1 MSTIKVDS
9 IKSTSTN
16 DGGISIDTS
25 GHVTVDGLAL
35 PSAGPLSNRNKII
48 NGDMRIDQ
56 RNAGVAVT
64 TSGSFPVDR
73 FVASHSSD
81 GAFSAQRDTSNPAG
95 FTNSLKVTCTTADT
109 SLSAGQYLAIIQNVE
124 GFNSAD
130 IGFGQA
136 TSNSVTL
143 SFWTRSSLTGTFGG
157 GIRNSA
163 ANRSYPFTY
172 SISSADTWEYKTVT
186 ITVDTSGTWLSD
198 NGIGLRIS
206 WGLGAGTDWSGPAG
220 AWNSNNNLTATGAT
234 SLLGTLNATFYL
246 TGVQLEVGSVATP
259 FEHRSYGDEL
269 ARCQRYY
276 QKLQSTLGDTIVYV
290 GYNAGTTVSR
300 GTVYLPVSMRTNPT
314 AVETTGTAS
323 DYNIRSGGS
332 TTTCNSV
339 PSFEHATTQS
349 IGLQFNVSG
358 GLTSDAVSMCRF
370 ANTDAFLAWGAEL

>member
-1 MSTIKVDS
+1 MSTIKVNN
-9 IKSTSTN
+9 IVPPN
-16 DGGISIDTS
+16 VGEGVSID
-25 GHVTVDGLAL
+25 GLQM
-35 PSAGPLSNRNKII
+35 PTAGALSNRNKII
-48 NGDMRIDQ
+48 NGAMVIDQ
-56 RNAGVAVT
+56 RNAGAAVT

-73 FVASHSSD
+73 FLVSHSSD

-136 TSNSVTL
+136 ISNSVTL

-157 GIRNSA
+157 AIRNSA

-206 WGLGAGTDWSGPAG
+206 WGLGAGTDWSGTAG

-234 SLLGTLNATFYL
+234 SLLGTLNATFYI
-246 TGVQLEVGSVATP
+246 TGVQLEVGSKATP
-259 FEHRSYGDEL
+259 FEHESYSQTLEKCKRYYRQNNRLFGIWCTTIIMRFTFTLAPEMRTVPTVAVINSNGYHEHWNLTAYSGLNNILATFGDAKGQDFTVASNQNRGRTYGDPAML
-269 ARCQRYY
+269 
-276 QKLQSTLGDTIVYV
+276 SNDT
-290 GYNAGTTVSR
+290 
-300 GTVYLPVSMRTNPT
+300 
-314 AVETTGTAS
+314 
-323 DYNIRSGGS
+323 
-332 TTTCNSV
+332 C
-339 PSFEHATTQS
+339 SFS
-349 IGLQFNVSG
+349 
-358 GLTSDAVSMCRF
+358 
-370 ANTDAFLAWGAEL
+370 AEL